1 MKLPEPIAIL
11 QIGEHENGGE
21 IRVAELELSAY
32 SLPAGTK
39 LYAIPEGWT
48 LAPLQPTPEMK
59 EAALP
64 AFEQRAYT
72 TILNLPG
79 LRVLDMKELET
90 EYHVKAEPVAI
101 SRLCPACGEVH
112 RVQRHDRR
120 SMFVR
125 DLPTHGKTMMI
136 HLDVPRLICLACRKT
151 WMAVIQEVDAN
162 YQMTE
167 RLVRWIG
174 RQSLEYTFAE
184 MAKQV
189 GIDEK
194 TVRTIFDSYV
204 AGLIC
209 ATFSAT

>member
-72 TILNLPG
+72 HLGMG
-79 LRVLDMKELET
+79 LEDAYCAMLDAVPL
-90 EYHVKAEPVAI
+90 
-101 SRLCPACGEVH
+101 
-112 RVQRHDRR
+112 
-120 SMFVR
+120 
-125 DLPTHGKTMMI
+125 LPTE
-136 HLDVPRLICLACRKT
+136 
-151 WMAVIQEVDAN
+151 Q
-162 YQMTE
+162 
-167 RLVRWIG
+167 
-174 RQSLEYTFAE
+174 
-184 MAKQV
+184 
-189 GIDEK
+189 
-194 TVRTIFDSYV
+194 
-204 AGLIC
+204 
-209 ATFSAT
+209 